1 MNLVVGFLLGS
12 VISLVSY
19 PLRLLSLKG
28 AIATF
33 VLAVTIFTLGSWMW
47 TIPIFSFFILS
58 SLLSKIRK
66 KINPKVDSIFQKGD
80 ERDHIQVLA
89 NGGFPGIIIL
99 LNQIHT
105 TELYYIAYVSAI
117 AAACSDTWATEI
129 GTLFNTKTF
138 NIINFNP
145 VEQGISGGVSLL
157 GFIGA
162 ILGAIIITVS
172 AVPWLNISYELFF
185 IILASGFLAS
195 VFDSILGSTYQAK
208 YNCTICNKTIENKI
222 HCGKNTVH
230 INGVKWLDNDGVNFA
245 ASVFGGLMSLAATS
259 LIL

>member
-1 MNLVVGFLLGS
+1 M
-12 VISLVSY
+12 
-19 PLRLLSLKG
+19 LLSLKG
-28 AIATF
+28 ATATF
-33 VLAVTIFTLGSWMW
+33 VLAVIIFALGSWMW
-47 TIPIFSFFILS
+47 TIPILSFFILS
-58 SLLSKIRK
+58 SFLTKFRK
-66 KINPKVDSIFQKGD
+66 KINPRVDSIFQKSD
-80 ERDHIQVLA
+80 ERDHVQVLA

-105 TELYYIAYVSAI
+105 MELYYIAYVSAI

-145 VEQGISGGVSLL
+145 VEQGISGGVSVI

-162 ILGAIIITVS
+162 ALGATIITIS
-172 AVPWLNISYELFF
+172 AAPWLNISYELFS

-208 YNCTICNKTIENKI
+208 YNCLVCGKTIENKF

-230 INGVKWLDNDGVNFA
+230 TNGIKWLDNDAVNFA
-245 ASVFGGLMSLAATS
+245 ASLFGGLMSLAATS
-259 LIL
+259 LVL